1 MINSLMD
8 AETARGV
15 PAFAARRVWFMRSK
29 ERMNLWHAPAVDE
42 TIPLNGP
49 ALTSLDLPG
58 LGLRVAE
65 GPDTGVAADL
75 ASRTLRIGTASDND
89 LVLTDPA
96 VSRHHCEIRVEHEHA
111 WLQDS
116 ESTNGTVLNG
126 VRVKLARVEPGM
138 RIQIG
143 ETTLQLVVGAERVQ
157 IPISTRSELAGLV
170 GKSLAM
176 RELYATLER
185 AAPTDASV
193 LLHGETGTGKELA
206 AEAIHLASKRSDGP
220 FVIVDCGA
228 IPPTLFES
236 ELFGHKRGSFT
247 GAVSDRIGLLQQASG
262 GTVFLD
268 EIGELAPELQPKLL
282 RALERRHVR
291 PVGGSGNVDIDVR
304 VVAASH
310 RNLVEE
316 VNKGTF
322 REDLYFRLAVVRVSL
337 PPLRARREDIPML
350 IRLFVSRLA
359 PDRMGDVPTLVAAL
373 EHRSF
378 TGNVRELRNAVEEH
392 LILGHSA
399 PFLGGSPVADASSG
413 LPDAVFSR
421 DYKEASEMAAR
432 AFQKEYVTRL
442 LRRTDGNVSEAARA
456 AGMSRRYL
464 QTIMS
469 RLGIG

>member
-1 MINSLMD
+1 MD
-8 AETARGV
+8 QTV
-15 PAFAARRVWFMRSK
+15 PLDQ
-29 ERMNLWHAPAVDE
+29 N
-42 TIPLNGP
+42 T
-49 ALTSLDLPG
+49 LTSLELPG
-58 LGLRVAE
+58 LGLRVVE
-65 GPDTGVAADL
+65 GSDPGASVQL
-75 ASRTLRIGTASDND
+75 ASRVLRVGIAKDND
-89 LVLTDPA
+89 LVLSDPS
-96 VSRHHCEIRVEHEHA
+96 VSRHHFEIEVQHEHA
-111 WLQDS
+111 WITDL
-116 ESTNGTVLNG
+116 ESTNGTAVDG
-126 VRVKLARVEPGM
+126 VQVKRARVQPGM
-138 RIQIG
+138 RIQVG
-143 ETTLQLVVGAERVQ
+143 ETVLQLVAATRVE
-157 IPISTRSELAGLV
+157 IPVSTRSEYEGLV
-170 GKSLAM
+170 GKSLPM
-176 RELYATLER
+176 RELYAMLER

-206 AEAIHLASKRSDGP
+206 AEAIHLTSKRESGP
-220 FVIVDCGA
+220 FVIIDCGA

-236 ELFGHKRGSFT
+236 ELFGHKRGAFT
-247 GAVSDRIGLLQQASG
+247 GAVADHVGLLKQADG

-291 PVGGSGNVDIDVR
+291 PVGSTQSVDIDVR

-316 VNKGTF
+316 VNRGTF

-337 PPLRARREDIPML
+337 PSLRSRREDIPVL
-350 IRLFVSRLA
+350 VRLFVSKLA
-359 PDRMGDVPTLVAAL
+359 PDRVSEVPSIVQAL

-399 PFLGGSPVADASSG
+399 PILGRAPEATSG

-421 DYKEASEMAAR
+421 AYKEASEMAAT
-432 AFQKEYVTRL
+432 AFQREYVKRL
-442 LRRTDGNVSEAARA
+442 LLRTEGNVSAAARE

-469 RLGIG
+469 RLGLS

>member
-1 MINSLMD
+1 MALW
-8 AETARGV
+8 GV
-15 PAFAARRVWFMRSK
+15 
-29 ERMNLWHAPAVDE
+29 DQ
-42 TIPLNGP
+42 TIPLDGP
-49 ALTSLDLPG
+49 SLTSLELPG
-58 LGLRVAE
+58 LGLRVVDGADA
-65 GPDTGVAADL
+65 GAAADL
-75 ASRTLRIGTASDND
+75 TSRTLRIGSASDND
-89 LVLTDPA
+89 LVLADPA

-111 WLQDS
+111 WLHDS

-126 VRVKLARVEPGM
+126 VRVKQARIEPGM
-138 RIQIG
+138 RIQVG
-143 ETTLQLVVGAERVQ
+143 ETVLQLVAGAQRVQ
-157 IPISTRSELAGLV
+157 IPVSNRSELGGLV

-206 AEAIHLASKRSDGP
+206 AEAIHLCSKRSDGP

-247 GAVSDRIGLLQQASG
+247 GAVADHVGLLQQANG

-282 RALERRHVR
+282 RALERRHLR
-291 PVGGSGNVDIDVR
+291 PVGSTSNVDIDVR

-322 REDLYFRLAVVRVSL
+322 REDLYFRLAVVRVGL

-350 IRLFVSRLA
+350 VRLFVSRLA
-359 PDRMGDVPTLVAAL
+359 PERMSELPSLIAAL

-399 PFLGGSPVADASSG
+399 PIAGRSTVPEAASG

-432 AFQKEYVTRL
+432 AFQKEYVKRL
-442 LRRTDGNVSEAARA
+442 LQRTDGNVSEAARQ

-469 RLGIG
+469 RLGIA